1 MVVERE
7 LQTRQLVQKH
17 IRYPTENTE
26 NEGVKSKSKMDSV
39 RIDKFLWCVRIYKT
53 RTIAKEEC
61 DKRRVK
67 INSIEVKPARH
78 VKLGDKI
85 SIRKPPRRYTYE
97 IIQLI
102 GKRQGAQLVKNY
114 IIDVTTPEE
123 REANKNSRLAAFA
136 HRKKGD
142 GRPTK
147 KDRRTIGKFMPNKR
161 K

>member
-1 MVVERE
+1 
-7 LQTRQLVQKH
+7 
-17 IRYPTENTE
+17 
-26 NEGVKSKSKMDSV
+26 MDSV
-39 RIDKFLWCVRIYKT
+39 RIDKFLWSVRIFKT

-61 DKRRVK
+61 DKRRII
-67 INSIEVKPARH
+67 INGNAVKPSRH

-85 SIRKPPRRYTYE
+85 SVKKPPVRYTYE

-102 GKRQGAQLVKNY
+102 GKRQAAPLVKNY
-114 IIDVTTPEE
+114 ITDITTPEE
-123 REANKNSRLAAFA
+123 REANKKARLASYA

-147 KDRRTIGKFMPNKR
+147 KDRRTIGKFISNKR